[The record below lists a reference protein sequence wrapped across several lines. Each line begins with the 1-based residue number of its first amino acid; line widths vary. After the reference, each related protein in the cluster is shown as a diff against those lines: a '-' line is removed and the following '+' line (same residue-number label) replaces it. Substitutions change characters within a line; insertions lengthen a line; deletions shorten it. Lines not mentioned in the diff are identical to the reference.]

1 MTRCINAELG
11 LRINTDGTC
20 KHCCMQKENLKN
32 SETGKEFK
40 ISSDKFIDILSSKH
54 SLAIQTDLK
63 NGIQHPACSLCW
75 EEESSGKDSKRIR
88 DNKQYSH
95 LFDSSITAPSFLDVS
110 MGTTCNIKCRTCG
123 PFNSSQWNDEW
134 QAAGYFKGTTD
145 KYKIMLQS
153 FNHSFDD
160 DSLFWSEFENNIGN
174 ITHIDF
180 YGGEPFLVKKQWD
193 LMKSAVATGIA
204 KNITVHYNTNGTVWD
219 ADKVDILK
227 HFKAVNI
234 DFSIDGI
241 YDKLTYIRYPADWNT
256 VFGNYLKLQEIEKK
270 YPNFHSSVCCTVSTF
285 NIYDIDEIMEF
296 FSRYTKNLYLNLV
309 HGPEHHCIKN
319 IPESLKQKITD
330 KLKNTVKKDWAGYYT
345 FASTIEFMNGTAC
358 HMPKWDKFLKTTL
371 WHDQYRQQD
380 FKETFPK
387 FYKLI
392 KEENYEISME
402 R

>member
-1 MTRCINAELG
+1 M
-11 LRINTDGTC
+11 
-20 KHCCMQKENLKN
+20 
-32 SETGKEFK
+32 
-40 ISSDKFIDILSSKH
+40 
-54 SLAIQTDLK
+54 AIQTDLK

-95 LFDSSITAPSFLDVS
+95 LFNSNITAPSFLDVS

-134 QAAGYFKGTTD
+134 QAAGYFKGNTD

-180 YGGEPFLVKKQWD
+180 YGGEPFLVKKQWN

-219 ADKVDILK
+219 DDKVDILK

-256 VFGNYLKLQEIEKK
+256 VFGNYLKIQEIEKK

-285 NIYDIDEIMEF
+285 NIYDIDEIMKF
-296 FSRYTKNLYLNLV
+296 FSQYTKNLYLNMIFFMVL
-309 HGPEHHCIKN
+309 GPNCLCVISRN
-319 IPESLKQKITD
+319 F
-330 KLKNTVKKDWAGYYT
+330 VKHK
-345 FASTIEFMNGTAC
+345 ST
-358 HMPKWDKFLKTTL
+358 
-371 WHDQYRQQD
+371 
-380 FKETFPK
+380 
-387 FYKLI
+387 
-392 KEENYEISME
+392 
-402 R
+402 